1 MINKLRRNFIISAGV
16 VVFFVILVIVSAI
29 NLSNYLNMIK
39 KVDERVNYLYGVT
52 EVGEF
57 ARGEK
62 LSLPELDNETKYR
75 SRFFVTKVDFDG
87 QIIDVDCSK
96 ITSVDIKTAKEMTQ
110 KILKKNRER
119 AFYKNFRYARFE
131 SEIGETYI
139 FLDCINDKKM
149 FISFLNYSVVFSVL
163 GFTVT
168 IVVIILVSKKV
179 FKPVKESYEKQKRFI
194 TNAGHE
200 LNTPLSIISANAQ
213 ILAIDLGENE
223 WLDGIEKQVERMN
236 KLVRNLVYVAKMEE
250 RNDVYECVT
259 VDLSITCQNVIGNFT
274 SVADNGQKDL
284 VLNIEKGVI
293 IEGSEELL
301 STMFSMLIDNS
312 IKYSTSE
319 KIEISLTKEG
329 KRACFI
335 IKNGVEDFEKGEQ
348 SFLFERFYRHTDAK
362 KKNVSGSGIGLS
374 VVKDI
379 VDIHKGK
386 VFAYSEDGKSLTI
399 KIIV

>member
-1 MINKLRRNFIISAGV
+1 MINKLRNNFIISAGIV
-16 VVFFVILVIVSAI
+16 VCSVIFVIVSGI
-29 NLSNYLNMIK
+29 NVANYVSMIK
-39 KVDERVNYLYGVT
+39 KVDERVNYLYSIN
-52 EVGEF
+52 EVGESASEDKF
-57 ARGEK
+57 R
-62 LSLPELDNETKYR
+62 SLEMDEETQYR
-75 SRFFVTKVDFDG
+75 LRFFTVKLDSNG

-96 ITSVDIKTAKEMTQ
+96 IASVDVENAKEITQ
-110 KILKKNRER
+110 KVLKKNRER
-119 AFYKNFRYARFE
+119 AFHKNFRYARFE
-131 SEIGETYI
+131 EQNGETYI
-139 FLDCINDKKM
+139 FLDCTHDQKT
-149 FISFLNYSVVFSVL
+149 FISFFKYSLVFSVL
-163 GFTVT
+163 GLTIT

-179 FKPVKESYEKQKRFI
+179 FEPVKDSYEKQKRFI

-213 ILAIDLGENE
+213 ILAMDLGENE
-223 WLDGIEKQVERMN
+223 WLDGIEKQVEKMN
-236 KLVRNLVYVAKMEE
+236 KLVKNLVYVAKIEE
-250 RNDVYECVT
+250 RRDDYECAT
-259 VDLSITCQNVIGNFT
+259 VDLSEICQKVIDNFI
-274 SVADNGQKDL
+274 SLAESEQK
-284 VLNIEKGVI
+284 VLSANMDKGVFI
-293 IEGSEELL
+293 IGSEELL

-319 KIEISLTKEG
+319 KIETSLTKEG

-335 IKNGVEDFEKGEQ
+335 IKNGVEEFEKGDQ
-348 SFLFERFYRHTDAK
+348 SFLFERFYRHTDAV